1 MIINEIKEYLAENDL
16 SKIDKL
22 DECTKIND
30 IQEFIDT
37 HISYL
42 EFNKGNKTFKPYYN
56 RLYKLIRLDM
66 IRKQLEKGAKTFDE
80 LLTNLSKSHHKKSLE
95 IELQTLLDIGK
106 VIFDNGKYK
115 LKK

>member
-1 MIINEIKEYLAENDL
+1 
-16 SKIDKL
+16 
-22 DECTKIND
+22 
-30 IQEFIDT
+30 
-37 HISYL
+37 
-42 EFNKGNKTFKPYYN
+42 
-56 RLYKLIRLDM
+56 M
-66 IRKQLEKGAKTFDE
+66 IRKQLEKGEKTFDE